1 VEYWYRTVEV
11 LKTTETFKYFR
22 NFRNFRKIWR
32 IFMNVNEMKTDLT
45 QEIGSMAR
53 NWGLS
58 EGGAALYAV
67 LALSGEELTMND
79 LQNSTGYSL
88 SSVSTHLKALCDKYL
103 VSRTKKDGVYIYKAE
118 VNFEEIF
125 RLLTKELLER
135 NILPLYN
142 KVSAF
147 RDYHNDSLSHH
158 LATLEE
164 EMQKLIDYL
173 TKIVTMKGETHVN
186 QENQII
192 MSGMP

>member
-1 VEYWYRTVEV
+1 MNN
-11 LKTTETFKYFR
+11 R
-22 NFRNFRKIWR
+22 N
-32 IFMNVNEMKTDLT
+32 TDVI

-58 EGGAALYAV
+58 EGSAALYAV
-67 LALSGEELTMND
+67 LALSGEQLTMND
-79 LQNSTGYSL
+79 LQDATGYSL
-88 SSVSTHLKALCDKYL
+88 SSVSTHLKGLCDKYL
-103 VSRTKKDGVYIYKAE
+103 VTRTKKDGVYVYQAE

-135 NILPLYN
+135 NILPLYH

-147 RDYHNDSLSHH
+147 RESQNDSLNTH
-158 LATLEE
+158 LGTLEK

-173 TKIVTMKGETHVN
+173 TKIVNIKGEVHVN